1 MATTAPLLLG
11 PEQRAQPRERLDS
24 REEQMKRL
32 SSILLSVLCLAAG
45 AGAASAQDKYPSKP
59 VKIIVPYAPGGATDI
74 VSRILGEQLR
84 VILGQSFV
92 TDNKPGAFGIV
103 GIEEMARA
111 RPDGY
116 TLFIGNV
123 STNAIT
129 PIVHAKKFSINYEK
143 DVVPVAR
150 LVDIP
155 AFIVVS
161 KDFPP
166 KTLAEVVAHAKQN
179 KGKVRYG
186 HVGVGSYPHYDTEV
200 FAKRAGIE
208 LNAIPNKAGASG
220 VLKDMATGDVQVS
233 FLNVASSGPM
243 IKAGQ
248 IRPVALINPARLPEY
263 PDVPTIAEAG
273 YPGVGTLAWQGLF
286 APAGTPKDVL
296 DILNKAILQAMEAPQ
311 VKETFS
317 KQYFNIV
324 PSKSSDE
331 AKKWLQDEIALWK
344 KITQEVPID
353 LTE

>member
-1 MATTAPLLLG
+1 
-11 PEQRAQPRERLDS
+11 
-24 REEQMKRL
+24 MKRL
-32 SSILLSVLCLAAG
+32 SSILLSALCLAVG
-45 AGAASAQDKYPSKP
+45 AGTAAAQDKYPSKP

-92 TDNKPGAFGIV
+92 TENKPGAFGIV

-111 RPDGY
+111 RPDGH

-123 STNAIT
+123 TTNAIT
-129 PIVHAKKFSINYEK
+129 PIVHATKFSISYEK

-161 KDFPP
+161 TKDFAP
-166 KTLAEVVAHAKQN
+166 KTLAEVIALAKQN

-200 FAKRAGIE
+200 FSRRAGIE
-208 LNAIPNKAGASG
+208 MNAIPNKAGASG

-248 IRPVALINPARLPEY
+248 IKPVALINPTRLPEY
-263 PDVPTIAEAG
+263 PDVPTMAELG
-273 YPGVGTLAWQGLF
+273 FKDVGTMAWQSML
-286 APAGTPKDVL
+286 APAGTPKEVL
-296 DILNKAILQAMEAPQ
+296 ETLNKAILQAMESPQ
-311 VKETFS
+311 VKDAFG

-324 PSKSSDE
+324 PTRSVDE
-331 AKKWLQDEIALWK
+331 AKAFLEQEIALWK
-344 KITQEVPID
+344 KTTDEIKID
-353 LTE
+353 LAE

>member
-1 MATTAPLLLG
+1 
-11 PEQRAQPRERLDS
+11 
-24 REEQMKRL
+24 MKRF
-32 SSILLSVLCLAAG
+32 SVIFVASLCLLFG
-45 AGAASAQDKYPSKP
+45 ANGAFAQDKYPSKP

-74 VSRILGEQLR
+74 VARILGEQLR

-92 TDNKPGAFGIV
+92 TENKPGAFGIV

-111 RPDGY
+111 KPDGY

-129 PIVHAKKFSINYEK
+129 PIVHAKKFSINFEK

-155 AFIVVS
+155 AFIVVTT
-161 KDFPP
+161 KDFAP
-166 KTLAEVVAHAKQN
+166 KTLPEVIALAKQN

-208 LNAIPNKAGASG
+208 MNAIPNKAGASG
-220 VLKDMATGDVQVS
+220 VLKDMATGDVQVA

-248 IRPVALINPARLPEY
+248 IRPVALINPQRLPDY
-263 PDVPTIAEAG
+263 PDVPTMAELG
-273 YPGVGTLAWQGLF
+273 FKDVGTMAWQSML
-286 APAGTPKDVL
+286 APAGTPKEVL
-296 DILNKAILQAMEAPQ
+296 ETLNKAILQALEAPQ
-311 VKETFS
+311 VKETFA

-324 PSKSSDE
+324 PTRSPDE
-331 AKKWLQDEIALWK
+331 AKTVQQDEMALWK
-344 KITQEVPID
+344 KITDEVKIE

>member
-1 MATTAPLLLG
+1 
-11 PEQRAQPRERLDS
+11 
-24 REEQMKRL
+24 MKRL
-32 SSILLSVLCLAAG
+32 STILLSVLCIAFATG
-45 AGAASAQDKYPSKP
+45 AGSAQDKYPSKP

-74 VSRILGEQLR
+74 VSRILGEHMGR
-84 VILGQSFV
+84 ILGQQFV
-92 TDNKPGAFGIV
+92 TENKPGAFGIV

-111 RPDGY
+111 KPDGY

-123 STNAIT
+123 TTNAIT
-129 PIVHAKKFSINYEK
+129 PIVHAKKFSINYDK

-155 AFIVVS
+155 AFIVVTT
-161 KDFPP
+161 KDFAP
-166 KTLAEVVAHAKQN
+166 KTLAEVVALAKQN

-200 FAKRAGIE
+200 FSRRAGIE
-208 LNAIPNKAGASG
+208 MNAIPNKAGASG
-220 VLKDMATGDVQVS
+220 VLKDMATGDVQVA

-248 IRPVALINPARLPEY
+248 IRPVVLINPTRLPEY

-286 APAGTPKDVL
+286 APAGTPKEVL
-296 DILNKAILQAMEAPQ
+296 DTLNKTVLQAMDAPQ
-311 VKETFS
+311 VKETFG

-344 KITQEVPID
+344 KITEEVKID

>member
-1 MATTAPLLLG
+1 
-11 PEQRAQPRERLDS
+11 
-24 REEQMKRL
+24 MKRL
-32 SSILLSVLCLAAG
+32 SSILLAALCIALGAG
-45 AGAASAQDKYPSKP
+45 AGFAQDKYPSKP

-74 VSRILGEQLR
+74 VSRILGEHMGR
-84 VILGQSFV
+84 ILGAQFV
-92 TDNKPGAFGIV
+92 TENKPGAFGIV
-103 GIEEMARA
+103 GVEEMARA

-123 STNAIT
+123 TTNAIT
-129 PIVHAKKFSINYEK
+129 PIVHAKKFSINYER

-161 KDFPP
+161 KDFAP
-166 KTLAEVVAHAKQN
+166 KTLAEVVALAKQS

-200 FAKRAGIE
+200 FSRRAGIE
-208 LNAIPNKAGASG
+208 MNAIPNKAGASG
-220 VLKDMATGDVQVS
+220 VLKDMATGDVQVA
-233 FLNVASSGPM
+233 FLNVASAKPM
-243 IKAGQ
+243 IKAEQ
-248 IRPVALINPARLPEY
+248 IRPVALINPTRLPEY

-286 APAGTPKDVL
+286 APAGTPKEVL
-296 DILNKAILQAMEAPQ
+296 EILSRTVLQALEVPE
-311 VKETFS
+311 VKETFG

-324 PSKSSDE
+324 PSKSLEE

-344 KITQEVPID
+344 KVTDEVKIE

>member
-1 MATTAPLLLG
+1 
-11 PEQRAQPRERLDS
+11 
-24 REEQMKRL
+24 MKRL
-32 SSILLSVLCLAAG
+32 SAILLAGLCLVFG
-45 AGAASAQDKYPSKP
+45 ANVVSAQDKYPSKP

-74 VSRILGEQLR
+74 VARILGEQLR

-111 RPDGY
+111 KPDGY

-155 AFIVVS
+155 AFILVA

-166 KTLAEVVAHAKQN
+166 KTLPELIAYAKQN

-200 FAKRAGIE
+200 FAKRAGGLDMI
-208 LNAIPNKAGASG
+208 AIPNKAGASG
-220 VLKDMATGDVQVS
+220 VLKDMATGDVQFS

-243 IKAGQ
+243 IKGGQ
-248 IRPVALINPARLPEY
+248 VRPIALINPQRLPEY
-263 PDVPTIAEAG
+263 PDVPTMTELG
-273 YPGVGTLAWQGLF
+273 FKDVGTMAWQAML
-286 APAGTPKDVL
+286 APAGTPKEVL
-296 DILNKAILQAMEAPQ
+296 ETLNKAILQAMEAPQ
-311 VKETFS
+311 VKETFA

-324 PSKSSDE
+324 PTKSPDE
-331 AKKWLQDEIALWK
+331 AMKWQQEEMALWK
-344 KITQEVPID
+344 KITEEVKIE
-353 LTE
+353 LAE

>member
-1 MATTAPLLLG
+1 MKRFSMALLSGLCLLLG
-11 PEQRAQPRERLDS
+11 A
-24 REEQMKRL
+24 
-32 SSILLSVLCLAAG
+32 SVAT
-45 AGAASAQDKYPSKP
+45 AQDKYPSKP

-74 VSRILGEQLR
+74 VARILGEQLR
-84 VILGQSFV
+84 IILGQSFV
-92 TDNKPGAFGIV
+92 TENKPGAFGIV

-111 RPDGY
+111 KPDGY

-123 STNAIT
+123 TTNAIT
-129 PIVHAKKFSINYEK
+129 PIVHAKKFNINYEK

-155 AFIVVS
+155 AFIVVTT
-161 KDFPP
+161 KDFAP
-166 KTLAEVVAHAKQN
+166 KTLPEVIAFAKQN

-220 VLKDMATGDVQVS
+220 VLKDMATGDVQVA

-248 IRPVALINPARLPEY
+248 IRPVALINPQRLPEY
-263 PDVPTIAEAG
+263 PDVPTMAELG
-273 YPGVGTLAWQGLF
+273 FKDVGTMAWQSML
-286 APAGTPKDVL
+286 APAGTPKEVL
-296 DILNKAILQAMEAPQ
+296 DTLNKAILQAMEAPQ
-311 VKETFS
+311 VKETFA

-324 PSKSSDE
+324 STKNPDE
-331 AKKWLQDEIALWK
+331 AKKVQQDEMALWK
-344 KITQEVPID
+344 KITDEVKIE
-353 LTE
+353 LAE

>member
-1 MATTAPLLLG
+1 
-11 PEQRAQPRERLDS
+11 
-24 REEQMKRL
+24 MKRL
-32 SSILLSVLCLAAG
+32 SSVLLSVLCLAFG
-45 AGAASAQDKYPSKP
+45 AGTGFAQDKYPSKP

-74 VSRILGEQLR
+74 VSRLLGEHMGR
-84 VILGQSFV
+84 ILGQQFV
-92 TDNKPGAFGIV
+92 TENKPGAFGIV
-103 GIEEMARA
+103 GVEEMARA
-111 RPDGY
+111 KPDGY

-123 STNAIT
+123 TTNAIT

-143 DVVPVAR
+143 DVVPIAR

-155 AFIVVS
+155 AFIVVTS
-161 KDFPP
+161 KDFAP
-166 KTLAEVVAHAKQN
+166 KTLGEVVALAKQN

-200 FAKRAGIE
+200 FARRAGIE
-208 LNAIPNKAGASG
+208 MNAIPNKAGASG
-220 VLKDMATGDVQVS
+220 VLKDMATGDVQVA

-248 IRPVALINPARLPEY
+248 IRPVALINPTRLPEY

-273 YPGVGTLAWQGLF
+273 YPGVGTLAWQGMF
-286 APAGTPKDVL
+286 APAGTPKEVL
-296 DILNKAILQAMEAPQ
+296 DTLHKTVLQALDVPQ
-311 VKETFS
+311 VKETFG
-317 KQYFNIV
+317 KQYFNVV

-344 KITQEVPID
+344 KITDEVKID